1 MDLED
6 LNNFGMGTIQIDNPP
21 SSYSKKFFSESP
33 NLSEH
38 SDADDFGKAI
48 ESLNNSFKIPNLEM
62 VAGNQ
67 NQGLSSIDYDLRKDL
82 AQSLSSNQTYET
94 RNINF

>member
-1 MDLED
+1 
-6 LNNFGMGTIQIDNPP
+6 
-21 SSYSKKFFSESP
+21 
-33 NLSEH
+33 
-38 SDADDFGKAI
+38 
-48 ESLNNSFKIPNLEM
+48 M